1 MSVIENF
8 AAVSFEEQKKFAE
21 ALVKTINS
29 EGTFTSEVNFK
40 VSGIEADEMT
50 GGLIIEL
57 EHEDTIEVEREAT
70 WTCADRAEASSPED
84 PDFTD
89 LLSNDVKKAFKT
101 LAVELEGYSVTLSV
115 DDVDEGETV
124 EVEVDSISDE
134 DGGIGSYEYWGS
146 TGYDSDPYCEV
157 EGTIV
162 KACTIYCS
170 LYVEAADEPIE
181 IDEEDNDADGD
192 FDPDGRRSEMP
203 WDYGKHFDD

>member
-8 AAVSFEEQKKFAE
+8 AEVSFEEQKKFAE

-29 EGTFTSEVNFK
+29 EGTFTDQVNFK
-40 VSGIEADEMT
+40 VTGVEADEMT

-57 EHEDTIEVEREAT
+57 DPEDTIEVEREAT
-70 WTCADRAEASSPED
+70 WTCADRDEARRPED

-124 EVEVDSISDE
+124 DVEVEDISDE

-162 KACTIYCS
+162 KACTVYCS
-170 LYVEAADEPIE
+170 LHVEAADRFEADIE
-181 IDEEDNDADGD
+181 EG
-192 FDPDGRRSEMP
+192 
-203 WDYGKHFDD
+203 